1 MLFFMGAANI
11 GVELWKW
18 QQHMEP
24 PFGWWR
30 IGTALMAFVVSVV
43 AWRYVKA
50 TNRAGVAAIKA
61 YL

>member
-18 QQHMEP
+18 QQHVEP
-24 PFGWWR
+24 PF
-30 IGTALMAFVVSVV
+30 
-43 AWRYVKA
+43 VKA